1 MEARQKAPYE
11 DARNSMG
18 DAVLRTASSDSG
30 EPDAQ
35 PSLSPSIG
43 ETLARFLI
51 T

>member
-1 MEARQKAPYE
+1 MEAKQKAPYE
-11 DARNSMG
+11 DDRNAMG
-18 DAVLRTASSDSG
+18 GKMLRTASSDSG
-30 EPDAQ
+30 VPDAQ